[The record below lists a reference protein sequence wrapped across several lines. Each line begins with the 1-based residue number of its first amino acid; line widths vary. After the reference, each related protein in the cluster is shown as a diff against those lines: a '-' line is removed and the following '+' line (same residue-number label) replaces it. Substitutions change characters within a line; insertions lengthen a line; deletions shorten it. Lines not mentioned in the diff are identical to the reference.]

1 MSDSSAPTRSRL
13 RRRETGQ
20 ETLQAILVVSGVL
33 IPVMIAILSFGA
45 AIHVYI
51 GAQGAAAAGARAAG
65 AAGEFG
71 PAEHQRVVE
80 TLRSNGID
88 PARCSIEP
96 PGTVVVSLDAPISV
110 TVRCPEDIGIPFV
123 VGSPFHVDLSSTFV
137 SRGEV
142 NR

>member
-1 MSDSSAPTRSRL
+1 MKAASPAPARSAPRAGES
-13 RRRETGQ
+13 GQ

-33 IPVMIAILSFGA
+33 LPVLVAIISFGA

-65 AAGEFG
+65 AHGQFG
-71 PAEHQRVVE
+71 PPERQRVLAE
-80 TLRSNGID
+80 LRANGID
-88 PARCSIEP
+88 PARC
-96 PGTVVVSLDAPISV
+96 TVDASATQVGLDQPISV

-123 VGSPFHVDLSSTFV
+123 LGSPFHVELASTFV